1 METFKKNA
9 IWMIIFSLFIIIA
22 AGHGIAFLGLIEI
35 FGILSFNSGS
45 EDFAI
50 SMSLESSY
58 DKILG
63 FVALLSLTGQL
74 VLVISLFLKEQTRRF
89 WIQILG
95 LVILWIGFFYLT
107 HNLFDDFGSM
117 LGFCSGLPFLIS
129 SINFFVKIA
138 KQKYQV

>member
-1 METFKKNA
+1 METFKKNT
-9 IWMIIFSLFIIIA
+9 IWTIILNMLIVIA

-35 FGILSFNSGS
+35 FWFPSYNVGS
-45 EDFAI
+45 EDF
-50 SMSLESSY
+50 SFSLESTY

-74 VLVISLFLKEQTRRF
+74 VLVISLFLKEQNRRF
-89 WIQILG
+89 WTQILG
-95 LVILWIGFFYLT
+95 LVILWIGFFYLS

>member
-1 METFKKNA
+1 METLKKYT
-9 IWMIIFSLFIIIA
+9 IWTIILNMLIVIA

-35 FGILSFNSGS
+35 FWFPSYNVGS
-45 EDFAI
+45 EDF
-50 SMSLESSY
+50 SFSLESTY

-74 VLVISLFLKEQTRRF
+74 VLVISLFLKEQNRRF
-89 WIQILG
+89 WTQILG
-95 LVILWIGFFYLT
+95 LVILWIGFFYLS